1 MASKIERQQET
12 QKLRDEIKKLRG
24 ALKDIQDDI
33 LIEAPMLKKNAVRV
47 PSFNS
52 SSKFV
57 DKLESLR
64 SEEFD
69 LLCKF
74 EKFDEDEKLE
84 DFLESSFKF
93 ASGGQSK
100 AGTYT
105 KSSLKGSLT
114 ENLIETIRLSEE
126 SKRDEK
132 RENLSMENP
141 QPANIFTGMTTEQ
154 ESPIKSLKFAE
165 LPASSSMNEPKDSG
179 TFRKSLLDQE
189 KLLTEIEVLR
199 KENNMLRL
207 QLKSSKSSK
216 NKTKV
221 TNIPYRD
228 VSPLLSNE
236 RGRRQLS
243 EKQLNEI
250 NSLTKIPIKS
260 QSRTP
265 QKQRNS
271 AKSLKKTPHSMSRSK
286 SKTLTP
292 RDFSAKSKSPVTPK
306 RYGHCNVCDHLLSK
320 GYSTKYCSRHG
331 IPLKNS

>member
-1 MASKIERQQET
+1 MASKVERQQES
-12 QKLRDEIKKLRG
+12 QKLRDEIKKLKG

-33 LIEAPMLKKNAVRV
+33 LIEAPMLNKRSMRIS
-47 PSFNS
+47 SFNN

-84 DFLESSFKF
+84 DFLESSFKI
-93 ASGGQSK
+93 ANGGQSK
-100 AGTYT
+100 AETYT
-105 KSSLKGSLT
+105 KNSLKGSLT
-114 ENLIETIRLSEE
+114 ENIIESIRLSEE
-126 SKRDEK
+126 SKIENK
-132 RENLSMENP
+132 KQNLSFENL
-141 QPANIFTGMTTEQ
+141 QPANLFTGMTTEQ

-165 LPASSSMNEPKDSG
+165 MPASSFANEPKDSG

-199 KENNMLRL
+199 NENNLLRL
-207 QLKSSKSSK
+207 QLKSAKPSKS
-216 NKTKV
+216 KTKV

-236 RGRRQLS
+236 RGRRRLS
-243 EKQLNEI
+243 EKQVNEI
-250 NSLTKIPIKS
+250 NTLIKIPTKS

-265 QKQRNS
+265 QKQINS
-271 AKSLKKTPHSMSRSK
+271 AKSFKKSPNSMSRSK
-286 SKTLTP
+286 SKSLTP

-331 IPLKNS
+331 ILLKNS

>member
-1 MASKIERQQET
+1 MASKVERQLES

-33 LIEAPMLKKNAVRV
+33 LIEAPTLKKNALRI

-57 DKLESLR
+57 DKIESLR

-93 ASGGQSK
+93 GSGGQSK

-105 KSSLKGSLT
+105 KNSLKSSLT
-114 ENLIETIRLSEE
+114 ENLIETGRLEDKKE
-126 SKRDEK
+126 SLSI
-132 RENLSMENP
+132 ENL
-141 QPANIFTGMTTEQ
+141 QPAIMFTGMTTEK
-154 ESPIKSLKFAE
+154 ESPMKSLKFAE
-165 LPASSSMNEPKDSG
+165 SSSVNEAKDSG

-199 KENNMLRL
+199 KQNNMLRL
-207 QLKSSKSSK
+207 RLKSAKTSKK
-216 NKTKV
+216 KTKV
-221 TNIPYRD
+221 TNVAYRD
-228 VSPLLSNE
+228 ISPLLPNE

-243 EKQLNEI
+243 DKQIAEI
-250 NSLTKIPIKS
+250 
-260 QSRTP
+260 
-265 QKQRNS
+265 S
-271 AKSLKKTPHSMSRSK
+271 A
-286 SKTLTP
+286 
-292 RDFSAKSKSPVTPK
+292 
-306 RYGHCNVCDHLLSK
+306 
-320 GYSTKYCSRHG
+320 
-331 IPLKNS
+331 

>member
-1 MASKIERQQET
+1 MASKVERQQES

-33 LIEAPMLKKNAVRV
+33 LIEAPILKKNALRI

-57 DKLESLR
+57 DKIESLR

-93 ASGGQSK
+93 GSGGQSK

-105 KSSLKGSLT
+105 KNSLKSSLT
-114 ENLIETIRLSEE
+114 ENLIETERVEDKKESLSI
-126 SKRDEK
+126 
-132 RENLSMENP
+132 ENLL
-141 QPANIFTGMTTEQ
+141 PAIMFTGMTTEK
-154 ESPIKSLKFAE
+154 ESPMKSLKFAE
-165 LPASSSMNEPKDSG
+165 FPESSSVNEAKDSG

-199 KENNMLRL
+199 KQNNMLRL
-207 QLKSSKSSK
+207 RLKSAKTSKK
-216 NKTKV
+216 ATKV
-221 TNIPYRD
+221 TNVAYRD
-228 VSPLLSNE
+228 ISPLLSNE

-243 EKQLNEI
+243 DKQIAEI
-250 NSLTKIPIKS
+250 SAMIKIPVKS

-265 QKQRNS
+265 QKQRKS
-271 AKSLKKTPHSMSRSK
+271 AKKIKKSHYSMSRSK

-306 RYGHCNVCDHLLSK
+306 RYGHCSVCDHLLSK
-320 GYSTKYCSRHG
+320 GYSTKYCSKHG